1 MKKIYLIGAAPVDGK
16 MRYPSD
22 GVIETSPEHGDDLIK
37 AGLAR
42 ADDLDSLKVDELRA
56 VAQAEAVSV
65 GPTVLKD
72 DLSVAIRARRQ
83 NKA

>member
-1 MKKIYLIGAAPVDGK
+1 MKKIYLLGAARIGDK

-22 GVIETSPEHGDDLIK
+22 GVIETSPEQADDLVK

-42 ADDLDSLKVDELRA
+42 VDDLDSLKVDELRT

-65 GPTVLKD
+65 GPAVLKD
-72 DLSVAIRARRQ
+72 DLIIAIRARRQ

>member
-1 MKKIYLIGAAPVDGK
+1 MKKIYLIGAAMVGTK
-16 MRYPSD
+16 LRYPSD
-22 GVIETSPEHGDDLIK
+22 GVIETSPEQADDLVK

-56 VAQAEAVSV
+56 IALAESVSV
-65 GPTVLKD
+65 GPAVLKD
-72 DLSVAIRARRQ
+72 DLIAAIRARRQ

>member
-1 MKKIYLIGAAPVDGK
+1 MKKIYLLGAAPIGDK
-16 MRYPSD
+16 MRYPSE
-22 GVIETSPEHGDDLIK
+22 GVIETSPEQADDLVK

-42 ADDLDSLKVDELRA
+42 VDDLDSRKVDELRG

-65 GPTVLKD
+65 GPAVLKD
-72 DLSVAIRARRQ
+72 DLIAAIRARRQ